1 MISLNTPKT
10 AKSIQDAPALY
21 FNGVYLFIGGLNTD
35 IIAELNGKSYQ
46 WRKVGKLNT
55 VRWNY
60 GIIRVGNNVFVVGG
74 DGYSFTILL
83 LFVAPFYSES

>member
-1 MISLNTPKT
+1 MNTPKT
-10 AKSIQDAPALY
+10 AKSIQYAPALY
-21 FNGVYLFIGGLNTD
+21 YNDVFLFFGGLNLD

-55 VRWNY
+55 VRRNY
-60 GIIRVGNNVFVVGG
+60 GIIRIGNAVFVVGG

-83 LFVAPFYSES
+83 FICSQL